1 MLVLVVEDDEVSAQ
15 TARKILEKMGC
26 QVHVASNGEEAVQL
40 FSVESYGLVFMDWQM
55 PVMDGMEATA
65 RMRRMLRGRITPIIA
80 TTSQVS
86 LVECLAAGMDDLMPK
101 PFTVENLKSV
111 VVKWIG

>member
-15 TARKILEKMGC
+15 TASTILEGMGC
-26 QVHVASNGEEAVQL
+26 HVHLASNGAEAVQL
-40 FSVESYGLVFMDWQM
+40 FSVESYSLVFMDWQM

-65 RMRRMLRGRITPIIA
+65 RMRRMLRGRITPIVA
-80 TTSQVS
+80 TTTQMG

-101 PFTVENLKSV
+101 PFTIENLKSM